1 MKEKKYSEVAQK
13 LAVSCPVHL
22 YRIRKLKS
30 SQAVKQISATFES
43 YTGVPR
49 IARLWK
55 RIKDIQ
61 GQLRNQLEEDF
72 DNLFVPFVLPV
83 RDTY

>member
-13 LAVSCPVHL
+13 LAVSCRVHRYL
-22 YRIRKLKS
+22 VRKFTS
-30 SQAVKQISATFES
+30 SQAVKQISATFET